1 MGFNSGFKGLSMFF
15 HDSSMDVVEKLL
27 PYHTVST
34 APPSLKQKVDCGPV
48 MAGYLQKA
56 ETLYGLVA

>member
-1 MGFNSGFKGLSMFF
+1 MFF

-27 PYHTVST
+27 PHHTVST
-34 APPSLKQKVDCGPV
+34 PPPRLKETVDCGPV
-48 MAGYLQKA
+48 MARYLQKA